1 MSDEKPTGLDS
12 PMSSILVPSNGTD
25 TNHNPTPLPDAQ
37 EDEAIKE
44 QLRNMSPEEYA
55 RREKAL
61 LWKMDKKLVPWMTV
75 LFTLSFLDRTN
86 VGTAKLAGL
95 VQDLH
100 MTQAQFNIA
109 STIFFVSYVAGEVP
123 SNLVLKKFRP
133 SRWIPTIVILWA
145 IIQICMGLVHTYGQL
160 VALRFLLGLFECGL
174 FPGISFFLSG
184 WYKRNEASKRISLF
198 FGGAVMAGAFGGILG
213 YGLSKMNGVGGKAGW
228 SWIFIMEGIL
238 TLLAG
243 LASPWLVQD
252 WPDQN
257 PKFLTPLERQM
268 VLDRLKADTGLASQG
283 TFHMGVVKRAFM
295 DWKMWTFMFAYI
307 GVAMP
312 IYSQSIF
319 TPTIIASLGKWST
332 PQSLLLSTP
341 PYVFAFITTMTTA
354 WLSDRTGKRAIFLIF
369 WSFMAVIGYIL
380 LITIPLSRP
389 GGLYFAVFLTIG
401 SIAPCIA
408 TTIVFAAGNFGNH
421 YKKAVSM
428 GMVFSFGNS
437 GGIVASQVYQSKYAP
452 RFVTAHS
459 VTLGF
464 CAMTCICAIILFF
477 GLRRE
482 NARRDAQYG
491 KVVDPDTPSITS
503 AENIADEKTGE
514 VVTRGRVTSWQQDL
528 EDREYLER
536 WGLTGMTKEQ
546 IIDLGDDHPS
556 FRFMY

>member
-1 MSDEKPTGLDS
+1 MSSEKPTGIDS
-12 PMSSILVPSNGTD
+12 PSSSILVPSNGAD
-25 TNHNPTPLPDAQ
+25 TNHNPTPLPDNQ
-37 EDEAIKE
+37 DVEAIKE
-44 QLRNMSPEEYA
+44 QIRNMSPEEFA

-61 LWKMDKKLVPWMTV
+61 LWKLDKKLVPWMTV

-95 VQDLH
+95 TKDLH
-100 MTQAQFNIA
+100 MTQYEFNIA
-109 STIFFVSYVAGEVP
+109 STIFFVSYVAGEIP

-133 SRWIPTIVILWA
+133 SRWIPAIVILWA
-145 IIQICMGLVHTYGQL
+145 IVQICMGLVKTYGQL
-160 VALRFLLGLFECGL
+160 LALRFLLGLFECGL

-184 WYKRNEASKRISLF
+184 WYKRKEASKRISVF

-228 SWIFIMEGIL
+228 SWIFIIEGLL
-238 TLLAG
+238 TLVAG
-243 LASPWLVQD
+243 FASPWLVQD
-252 WPDQN
+252 WPDQKT
-257 PKFLTPLERQM
+257 KFLTPLEKQM
-268 VLDRLKADTGLASQG
+268 VLERLKADTGLASQG
-283 TFHMGVVKRAFM
+283 TFNMRVVKRAIC
-295 DWKMWTFMFAYI
+295 DWKTWLFMFAYI

-319 TPTIIASLGKWST
+319 TPTIIQSLGKWST

-341 PYVFAFITTMTTA
+341 PYVFAFITTMVTA
-354 WLSDRTGKRAIFLIF
+354 YLSDRIGKRAVFLIF
-369 WSFMAVIGYIL
+369 WSFMAVVGYIL

-452 RFVTAHS
+452 RFRQAHG
-459 VTLGF
+459 VTLAF
-464 CAMTCICAIILFF
+464 CAMTFVCAILLHF
-477 GLRRE
+477 GLKRE
-482 NARRDAQYG
+482 NARRDAKYG
-491 KVVDPDTPSITS
+491 AIVDPDSSSSTASLEQS
-503 AENIADEKTGE
+503 GAEKTIN
-514 VVTRGRVTSWQQDL
+514 GRARATTWQEDL
-528 EDREYLER
+528 ADREYLER
-536 WGLTGMTKEQ
+536 WGLTGMSKED